1 MSEENVELVRSALD
15 AYNAG
20 PDAFLECMA
29 EDIEVR
35 PDASVFPEAK
45 PFRGREEFRGFLAVI
60 EQGWEEGS
68 QGIGV
73 IREVFAVGDRV
84 VARTDWGGRGR
95 ASGIDLRSSLS
106 AVFDIRDGQIIRIEF
121 YFDHAKALEAAGL
134 SE

>member
-1 MSEENVELVRSALD
+1 
-15 AYNAG
+15 
-20 PDAFLECMA
+20 MA

-45 PFRGREEFRGFLAVI
+45 PFRGREEFGRFLAVI

-84 VARTDWGGRGR
+84 VARADWGGRGR
-95 ASGIDLRSSLS
+95 ASGIDLRSSLT
-106 AVFDIRDGQIIRIEF
+106 AVNDIRDGQIIRIEF
-121 YFDHAKALEAAGL
+121 YFDHAKALQAAGL

>member
-1 MSEENVELVRSALD
+1 MSQENVKIIRASVE

-20 PDAFLECMA
+20 PDAYLAFMA
-29 EDIEVR
+29 EDIEVH

-45 PFRGREEFRGFLAVI
+45 PFRGREEFRRFLAEI
-60 EQGWEEGS
+60 DEGWEG
-68 QGIGV
+68 GDKVGV
-73 IREVFAVGDRV
+73 IREILSVGDRV
-84 VARTDWGGRGR
+84 VTRTDWGGRGR

>member
-1 MSEENVELVRSALD
+1 MSRENVELVRSAVE
-15 AYNAG
+15 AYNAD
-20 PDAFLECMA
+20 PEAYLAFMA

-45 PFRGREEFRGFLAVI
+45 PFRGRDEFRRFLAEI
-60 EQGWEEGS
+60 DEGWEGGDKL
-68 QGIGV
+68 GI

-84 VARTDWGGRGR
+84 VTRTDWGGRGR

-106 AVFDIRDGQIIRIEF
+106 AVFDTRDGQIIRIEF

-134 SE
+134 RE

>member
-1 MSEENVELVRSALD
+1 MSRENVELVRSAVE
-15 AYNAG
+15 AYNAD
-20 PDAFLECMA
+20 PEAYLAFMA

-45 PFRGREEFRGFLAVI
+45 PFRGRGEFRRFLAEI
-60 EQGWEEGS
+60 DEGWEGGDKL
-68 QGIGV
+68 GI

-84 VARTDWGGRGR
+84 VTRTDWGGRGR

-106 AVFDIRDGQIIRIEF
+106 AVFDTRDGQIIRIEF

-134 SE
+134 RE

>member
-1 MSEENVELVRSALD
+1 MPQENVEIVRSALE

-20 PDAFLECMA
+20 PDAYLGFMA

-35 PDASVFPEAK
+35 PDASMFTEAK
-45 PFRGREEFRGFLAVI
+45 PLRGHEEFRRFLAVT
-60 EQGWEEGS
+60 EQDWDGGAKMD
-68 QGIGV
+68 
-73 IREVFAVGDRV
+73 IREAFAVGDRV

-95 ASGIDLRSSLS
+95 ASGIDLRSNLS